1 MSANSSALTAISP
14 IDGRYQSKTQS
25 LAQFF
30 SEYALIKYRVIVEI
44 EWLKSLSESKD
55 LKEIQG
61 ISKSSVNKLNSLVQN
76 FSLDDALAVK
86 KIEETTNHD
95 VKAIEYFLKE
105 KVSSTPELHKV
116 NEFIH
121 FACTSE
127 DINNLAYAL
136 MLKEGLSETIV
147 PSIKKISSILKANSK
162 KFASL
167 PMLSRTHGQTA
178 SPTTLGKEFANI
190 NYRIERQITQL
201 KNQEILGKINGAV
214 GNYNAHISA
223 YPKKNW
229 PAFSKNF
236 ISSLKLTY
244 NPLTTQIEPHDF
256 IAEIFQNVSRINT
269 ILIDLNR
276 DIWGYISLGYFKQ
289 KVIKGEIGSST
300 MPHKVNPIDFENS
313 EGNLGLSNAI
323 LSHLAE
329 KLPLSRW
336 QRDLTDSTVLRN
348 IGVGFS
354 YGLIAYNSCIKGL
367 NKLEVNKSIIHEE
380 LNQSWEVLAE
390 PIQTVMRKNGI
401 ENSYEKLKD
410 ITRGKGKISADKIHH
425 FIKNLKIS
433 NEDKTYLLELTPQT
447 YIGVAPQL
455 AKKN

>member
-1 MSANSSALTAISP
+1 MSFAITSISP
-14 IDGRYQSKTQS
+14 IDGRYSRQTES
-25 LAQFF
+25 LKPVF
-30 SEYALIKYRVIVEI
+30 SEFGLIKNRVKVEI
-44 EWLKSLSESKD
+44 LWLIALSNDKEIKELPKFSKQALKYLNNLFLDFSEKDAKAVKEIESK
-55 LKEIQG
+55 
-61 ISKSSVNKLNSLVQN
+61 
-76 FSLDDALAVK
+76 
-86 KIEETTNHD
+86 TNHD
-95 VKAIEYFLKE
+95 VKAVEYWLRNQLK
-105 KVSSTPELHKV
+105 KKKLNKV

-121 FACTSE
+121 FSLTSE
-127 DINNLAYAL
+127 DVNNLAYAL
-136 MLKEGLSETIV
+136 MLKEGLSTIIV
-147 PSIKKISSILKANSK
+147 PSIKKISTILKANSK
-162 KFASL
+162 KFAAL

-178 SPTTLGKEFANI
+178 SPTTLGKEFGNI
-190 NYRIERQITQL
+190 NSRIERQITQL

-214 GNYNAHISA
+214 GNFNAHVSA

-229 PAFSKNF
+229 PAFSKSF

-244 NPLTTQIEPHDF
+244 NPMTTQIEPHDF

-289 KVIKGEIGSST
+289 KIVKGEIGSST

-313 EGNLGLSNAI
+313 EGNLGLSNAV
-323 LSHLAE
+323 LNHLAE

-367 NKLEVNKSIIHEE
+367 NKLEVNKSIINEE

-410 ITRGKGKISADKIHH
+410 ITRGKGKISADQIHH
-425 FIKNLKIS
+425 FIRNLKIS
-433 NEDKTYLLELTPQT
+433 KKDKAYLLELTPQS
-447 YIGVAPQL
+447 YIGVAQQL

>member
-1 MSANSSALTAISP
+1 MSFAITSISP
-14 IDGRYQSKTQS
+14 IDGRYSKQTES
-25 LAQFF
+25 LKPVF
-30 SEYALIKYRVIVEI
+30 SEFGLIKNRVKVEI
-44 EWLKSLSESKD
+44 LWLIALSND
-55 LKEIQG
+55 KEIKELPKFSKQALKYLNHLFLDFNEKDAKAIKG
-61 ISKSSVNKLNSLVQN
+61 IE
-76 FSLDDALAVK
+76 K
-86 KIEETTNHD
+86 KTNHD
-95 VKAIEYFLKE
+95 VKAVEYWIRNQLK
-105 KVSSTPELHKV
+105 KKKLNKV

-121 FACTSE
+121 FSLTSE
-127 DINNLAYAL
+127 DVNNLAYAL
-136 MLKEGLSETIV
+136 MLKEGLSETIL
-147 PSIKKISSILKANSK
+147 PGIKKISAILRANSK
-162 KFASL
+162 KFAAL

-178 SPTTLGKEFANI
+178 SPTTLGKEFANV
-190 NYRIERQITQL
+190 NYRIERQIKQL

-214 GNYNAHISA
+214 GNFNAHLSA

-229 PAFSKNF
+229 PTFSKSF
-236 ISSLKLTY
+236 IASLKLTY

-380 LNQSWEVLAE
+380 LNQSWELLAE

-410 ITRGKGKISADKIHH
+410 ITRGKGKISADQIHH

-433 NEDKTYLLELTPQT
+433 KEDKSYLLELTPQS
-447 YIGVAPQL
+447 YIGVAQQL

>member
-1 MSANSSALTAISP
+1 MSFAITSISP
-14 IDGRYQSKTQS
+14 IDGRYSRQTES
-25 LAQFF
+25 LKPVF
-30 SEYALIKYRVIVEI
+30 SEFGLIKNRVKVEI
-44 EWLKSLSESKD
+44 LWLIALSNDKEIKELPKFSKQALKYLNNLFLDFSEKDAKAVKEIESK
-55 LKEIQG
+55 
-61 ISKSSVNKLNSLVQN
+61 
-76 FSLDDALAVK
+76 
-86 KIEETTNHD
+86 TNHD
-95 VKAIEYFLKE
+95 VKAVEYWLRNQLK
-105 KVSSTPELHKV
+105 KKKLNKV

-121 FACTSE
+121 FSLTSE
-127 DINNLAYAL
+127 DVNNLAYAL
-136 MLKEGLSETIV
+136 MLKEGLSTIIV
-147 PSIKKISSILKANSK
+147 PSIKKISTILKANSK
-162 KFASL
+162 KFAAL

-178 SPTTLGKEFANI
+178 SPTTLGKEFGNI
-190 NYRIERQITQL
+190 NSRIEIQITQL

-214 GNYNAHISA
+214 GNFNAHVSA

-229 PAFSKNF
+229 PAFSKSF

-244 NPLTTQIEPHDF
+244 NPMTTQIEPHDF

-289 KVIKGEIGSST
+289 KIIKGEIGSST

-313 EGNLGLSNAI
+313 EGNLGLSNAV
-323 LSHLAE
+323 LNHLAE

-367 NKLEVNKSIIHEE
+367 NKLEVNKSIINEE

-410 ITRGKGKISADKIHH
+410 ITRGKGKISADQIHH
-425 FIKNLKIS
+425 FIRNLKIS
-433 NEDKTYLLELTPQT
+433 KKDKAYLLELTPQS
-447 YIGVAPQL
+447 YIGVAQQL

>member
-1 MSANSSALTAISP
+1 MSFAITSISP
-14 IDGRYQSKTQS
+14 IDGRYSRQTES
-25 LAQFF
+25 LKPVF
-30 SEYALIKYRVIVEI
+30 SEFGLIKNRVKVEI
-44 EWLKSLSESKD
+44 LWLIALSNDKEIKELPKFSKQALKYLNNLFLGFTEKDAKAVKEIESK
-55 LKEIQG
+55 
-61 ISKSSVNKLNSLVQN
+61 
-76 FSLDDALAVK
+76 
-86 KIEETTNHD
+86 TNHD
-95 VKAIEYFLKE
+95 VKAVEYWLRNQLK
-105 KVSSTPELHKV
+105 KKKLNKV

-121 FACTSE
+121 FSLTSE
-127 DINNLAYAL
+127 DVNNLAYAL
-136 MLKEGLSETIV
+136 MLKEGLSTIIV
-147 PSIKKISSILKANSK
+147 PSIKKISTILKANSK
-162 KFASL
+162 KFAAL

-178 SPTTLGKEFANI
+178 SPTTLGKEFGNI
-190 NYRIERQITQL
+190 NSRIERQITQL

-214 GNYNAHISA
+214 GNFNAHVSA

-229 PAFSKNF
+229 PAFSKSF

-244 NPLTTQIEPHDF
+244 NPMTTQIEPHDF

-289 KVIKGEIGSST
+289 KIIKGEIGSST

-313 EGNLGLSNAI
+313 EGNLGLSNAV
-323 LSHLAE
+323 LNHLAE

-367 NKLEVNKSIIHEE
+367 NKLEVNKSIINEE

-410 ITRGKGKISADKIHH
+410 ITRGKGKISADQIHH
-425 FIKNLKIS
+425 FIRNLKIS
-433 NEDKTYLLELTPQT
+433 KKDKAYLLELTPQS
-447 YIGVAPQL
+447 YIGVAQQL